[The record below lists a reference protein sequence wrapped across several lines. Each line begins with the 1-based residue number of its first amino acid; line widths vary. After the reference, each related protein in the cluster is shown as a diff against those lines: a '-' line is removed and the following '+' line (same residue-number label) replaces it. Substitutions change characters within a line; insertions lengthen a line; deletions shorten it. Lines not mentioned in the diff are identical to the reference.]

1 MTYRGDTDP
10 LKVEETALASEL
22 TSLQRREREVTRA
35 LDATR
40 AKLRNGRAFALPM
53 LEDVR
58 IASPCSASWEDMTG
72 DARVRFCGKCAKN
85 VYNLSEMTR
94 DEGEALLAKNEGE
107 MCVRLYKRKDGTVI
121 TTDCPVGVKKKRV
134 GRAVALAAAA
144 FGAAGALAGV
154 SAMRSQTTAMGSAL
168 PIPELPR
175 PTTGAVAF
183 PTQVEESTDVTTRP
197 PAFPPP
203 GQTAPPSGG
212 VPAGAHAIGGTIPA
226 QRRRGVP
233 HAMMG
238 APMLA
243 PELSRSLP

>member
-40 AKLRNGRAFALPM
+40 AKVRNGRAFALPM

-144 FGAAGALAGV
+144 SSGRRG
-154 SAMRSQTTAMGSAL
+154 RSRGS
-168 PIPELPR
+168 PR
-175 PTTGAVAF
+175 CAHRQRRWAPRF
-183 PTQVEESTDVTTRP
+183 QSRSS
-197 PAFPPP
+197 PA
-203 GQTAPPSGG
+203 
-212 VPAGAHAIGGTIPA
+212 
-226 QRRRGVP
+226 RRRG
-233 HAMMG
+233 
-238 APMLA
+238 
-243 PELSRSLP
+243 RSLLSVARSRGVDLT